1 MRSGILRTALVL
13 AAVGAAAGLTAAA
26 GAPGA
31 AGAERLASRTAADV
45 VLVAEG
51 DVVADDLYAVGQVIV
66 VNGTVEG
73 DLLFWAGDRLEI
85 NGEVT
90 GDVTGVAGRVRIN
103 GRVGGSVR
111 AAGWDVAV
119 GGEVAGDLL
128 GVGWRVAAGGEVGR
142 DVLAWARNL
151 AATGAVGRD
160 IAGQAWGTALLSGRV
175 GRDVEITVDRL
186 RAGAGAEI
194 AEDLVYR
201 SPRPAEISPQAT
213 VGGNLIRRNPL
224 LPNLSVRAARTSV
237 LLAAWLT
244 YILAGLLFIRSSRC
258 QEAAARLRARPWH
271 CLGMGSVLLAGAPLL
286 AAASL
291 WAVIAFAGW
300 NLWMLLGIALIGSLL
315 FLAWGGTAVAASVPS
330 LVAAGRW
337 LSRGRLGPYG
347 AFAATAPAAGAL
359 TLLPYYI
366 GAALLLAA
374 ALFGAGAV
382 IGRSSARLTPGRS
395 D

>member
-1 MRSGILRTALVL
+1 MKGVVLRSALVL
-13 AAVGAAAGLTAAA
+13 AAVAGLAAV
-26 GAPGA
+26 GGIPGA
-31 AGAERLASRTAADV
+31 SGAERLASRTAADV
-45 VLVAEG
+45 VLVSEG

-66 VNGTVEG
+66 INGTVEG

-90 GDVTGVAGRVRIN
+90 GDVTGVAGRARIN

-111 AAGWDVAV
+111 VAGWDMAV

-128 GVGWRVAAGGEVGR
+128 GVGWRVATGGTVGR

-151 AATGAVGRD
+151 AAAGVVGRD
-160 IAGQAWGTALLSGRV
+160 IAGQTWGTALLSGRV

-186 RAGAGAEI
+186 RVGAGAEV

-201 SPRPAEISPQAT
+201 SPRPADISPQAT

-224 LPNLSVRAARTSV
+224 LPNLSVRAARTSA
-237 LLAAWLT
+237 LLALWLT
-244 YILAGLLFIRSSRC
+244 YILFGLLFIRSSRC
-258 QEAAARLRARPWH
+258 QRAADRVRSRPWS
-271 CLGMGSVLLAGAPLL
+271 CLGLGSILLAGTPLL

-291 WAVIAFAGW
+291 WTVIAFAGW
-300 NLWMLLGIALIGSLL
+300 NLWMLLGAALIGALL
-315 FLAWGGTAVAASVPS
+315 VLAWGGTAVFASVPS
-330 LVAAGRW
+330 LVATGRW

-347 AFAATAPAAGAL
+347 AFAVTAPAAGAL
-359 TLLPYYI
+359 TLLPYYL
-366 GAALLLAA
+366 GPALLLAA

-382 IGRSSARLTPGRS
+382 FGRSLAR
-395 D
+395 